1 MERNGPYQT
10 QMTWKIPCFSIADDF
25 KSRSSSLKA
34 KYALHRNIMYSIR
47 EICLVFKA
55 LKQNSP
61 FQARMTW
68 FILRSSPLF
77 RLNGAYAEKLD
88 AAYVKCGSF
97 LKLWNK
103 NDSFQG
109 LITWNIPCSSTHEVK
124 SRFALACA
132 VYTEYA
138 FFVMPW
144 NEVRYWIR

>member
-34 KYALHRNIMYSIR
+34 KYPLHRNIIYSIR

-77 RLNGAYAEKLD
+77 RLNGAYAEKNGCGLRKMWLVFKIMKQKRLLSRINHLKHTVFLD
-88 AAYVKCGSF
+88 SLSEIAFCTGMCSIHRICLFRHA
-97 LKLWNK
+97 LKR
-103 NDSFQG
+103 G
-109 LITWNIPCSSTHEVK
+109 
-124 SRFALACA
+124 
-132 VYTEYA
+132 
-138 FFVMPW
+138 
-144 NEVRYWIR
+144 